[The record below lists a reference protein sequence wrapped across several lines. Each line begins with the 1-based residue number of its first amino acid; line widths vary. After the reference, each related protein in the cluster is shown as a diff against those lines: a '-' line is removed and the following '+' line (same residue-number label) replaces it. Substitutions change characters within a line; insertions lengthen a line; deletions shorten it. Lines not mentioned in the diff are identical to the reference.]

1 MGSPVSA
8 VIANIHIEEFEE
20 QAIAKATYK
29 PKIWKWY
36 VDDTFTVSDQEHVN
50 SFLQHLN
57 SQQPTIHFTME
68 IEKDNTITFH
78 DTTVTRD
85 SDSLLTTTVYR
96 KPNHTNQY
104 LAYDSH
110 HLQSVKC
117 GIVKCLYQWAK
128 HLTMKLSVTSKEKK
142 HLSYNTCFWW
152 LSFFIC
158 MKTRKDNK
166 GNSSSPLHR
175 GCIWGSS
182 LLPTTSRHNWTIF
195 KSDTTLR
202 SHLVRPKDALEPS
215 KQEGAIYKIPC
226 ECGKVYISKTRRSMY
241 KG

>member
-1 MGSPVSA
+1 MGSPLSA
-8 VIANIHIEEFEE
+8 VIANIYIEEFEE
-20 QAIAKATYK
+20 QGIAKATYK

-36 VDDTFTVSDQEHVN
+36 ICRWHFHSLRPGPCQQLFTTSKQ
-50 SFLQHLN
+50 STAYY
-57 SQQPTIHFTME
+57 SFTME
-68 IEKDNTITFH
+68 IEKDNTIPFH
-78 DTTVTRD
+78 ETTVTRD

-142 HLSYNTCFWW
+142 HLSSILVSDGYPS
-152 LSFFIC
+152 SFIWKLA
-158 MKTRKDNK
+158 KTTRVTAV
-166 GNSSSPLHR
+166 LHYIE
-175 GCIWGSS
+175 GVFEVLCCCLQHQGI
-182 LLPTTSRHNWTIF
+182 WTIF

-202 SHLVRPKDALEPS
+202 SHLVWT
-215 KQEGAIYKIPC
+215 I
-226 ECGKVYISKTRRSMY
+226 KTRRCHLQDPMWMWQSVY
-241 KG
+241 QQNNEINV